1 MWPCST
7 KLQTSHPTMYYE
19 RVDGGDLLLLTA
31 KDVTRLYKPGLG
43 FDPEQEVLKH
53 QEVILYRQ

>member
-19 RVDGGDLLLLTA
+19 RVDGGDLL
-31 KDVTRLYKPGLG
+31 
-43 FDPEQEVLKH
+43 
-53 QEVILYRQ
+53 